1 MFEVLATSRRRSIL
15 GFRLPLGFCK
25 GFSLKTNLSRKAK
38 PFGVIP
44 NGFALLFYCVSC
56 FQAAFAMLKG
66 SLKCLR
72 YAAALRNLHRRKRF
86 DHVVHGFH
94 ARKEVFQLGER
105 QGGCAVAFGLAG
117 VGVAF

>member
-15 GFRLPLGFCK
+15 GFRLPLWFCK

-72 YAAALRNLHRRKRF
+72 YGNGKSGYGGDTPCSVSGCINAWGNLRGKT
-86 DHVVHGFH
+86 
-94 ARKEVFQLGER
+94 
-105 QGGCAVAFGLAG
+105 
-117 VGVAF
+117 

>member
-15 GFRLPLGFCK
+15 GFRLLLGFCK
-25 GFSLKTNLSRKAK
+25 GFNLSRKAK

-44 NGFALLFYCVSC
+44 NGFLLLFYCVSC

-72 YAAALRNLHRRKRF
+72 YGNGKSGYGG
-86 DHVVHGFH
+86 DTPCSVS
-94 ARKEVFQLGER
+94 
-105 QGGCAVAFGLAG
+105 GCAKGWGSLHGEVGLRSSNPSLYLVFRLPHHAQ
-117 VGVAF
+117 

>member
-66 SLKCLR
+66 SLKTGWS
-72 YAAALRNLHRRKRF
+72 F
-86 DHVVHGFH
+86 VVGFGCGFNHAFH
-94 ARKEVFQLGER
+94 ASGALTFLCFVKEK
-105 QGGCAVAFGLAG
+105 
-117 VGVAF
+117 